1 MAKKSSVFSLY
12 LCGLILV
19 VIGCFLPLT
28 ASKFFGGGSSAISA
42 ITDGSGDLK
51 VAAILALVG
60 AVVGIVACF
69 VSLGN
74 NRLIKLVSLIVSVAG
89 GVYMVLSYLNLA
101 PWAKNVVKLVN
112 KGVGNHI
119 GIGLIVILAGWVIA
133 IIGYLQNRD

>member
-133 IIGYLQNRD
+133 IVGYLQNRD